1 MTDEIELL
9 TRRLAREQAA
19 RREAEA
25 ILESKSLEL
34 HLAKTEAQSNARSF
48 QQQNIQMQAIL
59 DNAGEGI
66 ITLDSNCDILSFNP
80 AASNIFGFQQDQVIG
95 RCFTSLLADFT
106 KEQCLA
112 VFKTQ
117 AERFESIEHRG
128 IRADGSEFVLEL
140 TMSRVED
147 GDSSKMIAIVR
158 DRTKRKFLEAKLAF
172 AQKMESVGQLAAG
185 VAHEINTPIQYVGD
199 NTQFLS
205 SAFDDIESVLALLDE
220 LLKQFDDK
228 SDLAPMMATIRR
240 VYETKDLQFLREE
253 VPQAIQQSISGANQV
268 AKIVRAMK
276 EFSHPGTEKKT
287 SFCVNQALDSTLSVS
302 KNEWKYLTTIE
313 TDFEPDLPKC
323 FGFPGDLNQAFLN
336 LIVNAAQAI
345 DERRQLDPEF
355 QGILQIKTRSLPDWI
370 EATIVDNGCGMSD
383 SVREKIF
390 DPFFTTKPVGKGTG
404 QGLSITHSIVV
415 EKHKGQLEVQSEPNV
430 GTTFTIRIPRPDQ
443 TDDGN
448 SERGQQ

>member
-1 MTDEIELL
+1 
-9 TRRLAREQAA
+9 
-19 RREAEA
+19 
-25 ILESKSLEL
+25 
-34 HLAKTEAQSNARSF
+34 
-48 QQQNIQMQAIL
+48 
-59 DNAGEGI
+59 
-66 ITLDSNCDILSFNP
+66 
-80 AASNIFGFQQDQVIG
+80 
-95 RCFTSLLADFT
+95 
-106 KEQCLA
+106 
-112 VFKTQ
+112 
-117 AERFESIEHRG
+117 
-128 IRADGSEFVLEL
+128 
-140 TMSRVED
+140 
-147 GDSSKMIAIVR
+147 
-158 DRTKRKFLEAKLAF
+158 
-172 AQKMESVGQLAAG
+172 
-185 VAHEINTPIQYVGD
+185 
-199 NTQFLS
+199 
-205 SAFDDIESVLALLDE
+205 
-220 LLKQFDDK
+220 
-228 SDLAPMMATIRR
+228 MMATIRR

-302 KNEWKYLTTIE
+302 KNEWNYLTTIE

-345 DERRQLDPEF
+345 DERRQLEPEF

-383 SVREKIF
+383 SVRERIF